1 MARCQD
7 CGGEVKW
14 KPPFYVCLDCGL
26 SFRRGE
32 FEQVKKTIKK
42 EFKEEIEQLFQKLRV
57 ADIKQKGILSPSS
70 CLRPL
75 SVMCCEADKS
85 NTFLNK
91 DH

>member
-32 FEQVKKTIKK
+32 FEQVKKTIKE
-42 EFKEEIEQLFQKLRV
+42 EFKEEMGESDEEIDR
-57 ADIKQKGILSPSS
+57 
-70 CLRPL
+70 
-75 SVMCCEADKS
+75 
-85 NTFLNK
+85 K
-91 DH
+91 DRRRKRDYHDWLMKKEED